1 MVYYVGGRGKSGN
14 ILEQKQYNMLEMV
27 QFEYLRYKNPCVSS
41 IFGEFPFLIFHSL
54 G

>member
-27 QFEYLRYKNPCVSS
+27 QFEYPRLPGPGTKPLC
-41 IFGEFPFLIFHSL
+41 LIHFW
-54 G
+54 